1 MVTLVE
7 TALTFRKRAS
17 LLGRLADAEPDLNKA
32 CDLMREALTWIQL
45 AENEEVLAFQPR
57 ASDLKYSRAN

>member
-7 TALTFRKRAS
+7 SAIAFRKRAS
-17 LLGRLADAEPDLNKA
+17 LLGKLADAEPDLKKA

-57 ASDLKYSRAN
+57 ASDLEYSRAN